1 VLNIATEIA
10 LNNISPTIP
19 LMAVPTPIVPVQ
31 LPSLTALGLELY
43 VKRDDLI
50 HPLVIG
56 NKLRKSSRHFEV
68 IQREGYN
75 AVLTFGG
82 RFSNHLLAVAQ
93 AGQILGV
100 ATTGVVRGTDE
111 LGESAVLDEC
121 RRTGMQI
128 IEVETG
134 EYYPL
139 QQLAPDALRA
149 RLGLTSTPYLI
160 PEGGASM
167 LAIEGVGQIIN
178 EIVDLDTYTHIVCAV
193 GTGTTAAGLA
203 WGLAQQS
210 EQRLPTVLA
219 LSALRGYTTLPEQG
233 RSALRDKVGAEQAE
247 QILAWHLQFEGSAP
261 FGRYGKPA
269 DSVMKQLHAL
279 QGQLTFPL
287 DFVYTGKALLQLEQ
301 LAASGR
307 FVRGSRLLFLH
318 TGGYQTAP
326 LVV

>member
-1 VLNIATEIA
+1 
-10 LNNISPTIP
+10 
-19 LMAVPTPIVPVQ
+19 MAAPTPIVPVQ
-31 LPSLTALGLELY
+31 LPILAARGLELC

-50 HPLVIG
+50 HPLIIG
-56 NKLRKSSRHFEV
+56 NKLRKSSRHFEM
-68 IQREGYN
+68 IQRSGYN

-93 AGQILGV
+93 AGQILGI
-100 ATTGVVRGTDE
+100 TTKGVVRGADV

-121 RRTGMQI
+121 RCRGMQI
-128 IEVETG
+128 ITVESG

-139 QQLAPDALRA
+139 QQLAPEALCA
-149 RLGLTSTPYLI
+149 RLGLGTTPYVI
-160 PEGGASM
+160 PEGGASV
-167 LAIEGVGQIIN
+167 LAIEGAGEIIN

-210 EQRLPTVLA
+210 EQSLPTVLA

-233 RSALRDKVGAEQAE
+233 RSALCDKVGAEQAE
-247 QILAWHLQFEGSAP
+247 QILARHLQFDGSAP

-269 DSVMKQLHAL
+269 TSVMQQLHAL

-287 DFVYTGKALLQLEQ
+287 DYVYTGKALLQLEQ
-301 LAASGR
+301 LAVSGR

-326 LVV
+326 LAV